1 VQVPPTKCIMVNGTG
16 QMGAESLQQAMGVIY
31 NFAYTPKFRTKDLL
45 KKDCTIMA
53 PEGLWW
59 TKTGK
64 IDQKKPSDWLLTP
77 MAVASTSRPNGCS
90 STWSKK

>member
-1 VQVPPTKCIMVNGTG
+1 MVNGTG

-53 PEGLWW
+53 PEGL
-59 TKTGK
+59 
-64 IDQKKPSDWLLTP
+64 
-77 MAVASTSRPNGCS
+77 
-90 STWSKK
+90 